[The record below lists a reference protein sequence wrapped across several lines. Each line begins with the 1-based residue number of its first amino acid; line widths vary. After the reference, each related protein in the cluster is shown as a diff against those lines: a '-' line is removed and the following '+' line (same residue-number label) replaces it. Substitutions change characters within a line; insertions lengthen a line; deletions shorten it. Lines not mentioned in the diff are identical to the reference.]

1 MTNEKKINTQF
12 VEEFYEIDKVLKE
25 VIKTRYSL
33 NISIFFPCEEESIIH
48 YGTIS
53 FFDRSFQDLTKLL
66 LVTPAREI
74 GRYYKEAKI
83 NVDNVQSH
91 ELRLDV
97 PLATFVKNALLAEKR
112 YHRESKK
119 LKKYLI
125 SIGKL
130 TPTK

>member
-1 MTNEKKINTQF
+1 MTKKINTQF
-12 VEEFYEIDKVLKE
+12 VNEFYEIDKVLKE
-25 VIKTRYSL
+25 VIKTEYSFK
-33 NISIFFPCEEESIIH
+33 ISISLLQGSIMSFA
-48 YGTIS
+48 TIR
-53 FFDRSFQDLTKLL
+53 FFDDSITDLVKLL
-66 LVTPAREI
+66 LITPAREI

-83 NVDNVQSH
+83 NVDDVQTH